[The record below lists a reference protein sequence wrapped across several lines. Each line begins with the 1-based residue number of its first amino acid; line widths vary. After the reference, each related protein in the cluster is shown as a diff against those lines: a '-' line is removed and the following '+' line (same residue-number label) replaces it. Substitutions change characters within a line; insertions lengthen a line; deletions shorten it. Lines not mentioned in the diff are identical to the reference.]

1 MAKRSL
7 CLETSVQRSAAP
19 CYLQFL
25 HGQLRS
31 VLLGTLHQNV
41 QRVAVI
47 LPLGTQR
54 LLSDGLLDAL
64 LEGVSCTDALQHD
77 SHLVD
82 IRVKIGDVG
91 DGGGP
96 RLPSCSR

>member
-1 MAKRSL
+1 MAKCAL
-7 CLETSVQRSAAP
+7 CLETSVQHSAAS

-31 VLLGTLHQNV
+31 ILLGTLHQNV

-54 LLSDGLLDAL
+54 LLSDGFLDAL
-64 LEGVSCTDALQHD
+64 LQGVSCTDALQNN
-77 SHLVD
+77 SQLVD
-82 IRVKIGDVG
+82 IRVKVG
-91 DGGGP
+91 NGGAP
-96 RLPSCSR
+96 AVPLTFL